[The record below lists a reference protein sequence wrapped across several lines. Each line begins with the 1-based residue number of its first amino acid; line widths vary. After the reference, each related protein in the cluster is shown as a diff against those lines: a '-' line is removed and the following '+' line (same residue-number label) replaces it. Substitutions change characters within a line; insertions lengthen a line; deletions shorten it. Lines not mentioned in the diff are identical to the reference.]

1 MVTLLVCLKIL
12 CKFDGE
18 FGSAPFSGYQA
29 KPLTRFAPPI
39 DGAKLH
45 FRLTSQLWLLRVLK
59 SCRGILSVA
68 MLCALAKIF
77 RAGSNKSIRAP
88 KGYQTVVTF

>member
-12 CKFDGE
+12 CKFGGE

-29 KPLTRFAPPI
+29 KPLPRFAPPI

-45 FRLTSQLWLLRVLK
+45 FRLTSQLLC
-59 SCRGILSVA
+59 SESSSPAGGYCVA

-77 RAGSNKSIRAP
+77 RAGSN
-88 KGYQTVVTF
+88 